1 MLRIARLIPALLL
14 PALPLLLTADA
25 PAAERPAPPLSFE
38 AGSVLAGGY
47 VLAESVTL
55 PPAPGPVTLQARDGT
70 LLHWRVTVKAGETRL
85 LQADGHW
92 AARAEYSHARR
103 DGRTICLVYQTTLSP
118 EWAVHGR
125 DRQDHADIALAD
137 DRLYTFRETACP

>member
-1 MLRIARLIPALLL
+1 MVRIIRPIPVWLLLL
-14 PALPLLLTADA
+14 PAAALAAD
-25 PAAERPAPPLSFE
+25 RPAPPLSFE

-55 PPAPGPVTLQARDGT
+55 SPTPGPVTLRTRDGT
-70 LLHWRVTVKAGETRL
+70 LLHWQVTVKDGETRL